1 MTLWELAGL
10 LALGSVTGF
19 LAGLFGIGGGGFMV
33 PFMTLLLT
41 AQKFPPDHVV
51 HMAIATSLATIL
63 FTSASSVR
71 AHHQRGAVLWPV
83 ARVLAPG
90 ILVGALLGAQIAA
103 ALTTAW
109 LALLFAGFIGFSAT
123 QMLLNRKPKPSREL
137 PGKAGMFGM
146 GNLIG
151 VVSSLVGAGGGFVSV
166 PFMVWCNVKMHHAV
180 ATSAALGFPIA
191 LAGTVGYVIA
201 GWRELGPPTWQFA
214 GYVYLP
220 ALVTISAMSVM
231 TAPLGAKVAHS
242 LDVAGLKRYFAGL
255 LYLLAGYML
264 FKGVGSLVA

>member
-90 ILVGALLGAQIAA
+90 ILVGAC
-103 ALTTAW
+103 
-109 LALLFAGFIGFSAT
+109 SE
-123 QMLLNRKPKPSREL
+123 RRSPRPCPRR
-137 PGKAGMFGM
+137 
-146 GNLIG
+146 
-151 VVSSLVGAGGGFVSV
+151 
-166 PFMVWCNVKMHHAV
+166 
-180 ATSAALGFPIA
+180 
-191 LAGTVGYVIA
+191 
-201 GWRELGPPTWQFA
+201 GWRCCSPGS
-214 GYVYLP
+214 
-220 ALVTISAMSVM
+220 SASR
-231 TAPLGAKVAHS
+231 P
-242 LDVAGLKRYFAGL
+242 RRCC
-255 LYLLAGYML
+255 
-264 FKGVGSLVA
+264 

>member
-1 MTLWELAGL
+1 MTGWEIAGL

-19 LAGLFGIGGGGFMV
+19 LAGLFGIGGGMIMV
-33 PFMTLLLT
+33 PFMTLLL
-41 AQKFPPDHVV
+41 AAHKEVPAAHVV

-63 FTSASSVR
+63 FTSISSVR
-71 AHHQRGAVLWPV
+71 AHHQRGAVMWQV
-83 ARVLAPG
+83 AKVLAPG
-90 ILVGALLGAQIAA
+90 ILVGSLVGAQIAA
-103 ALTTAW
+103 AMPT
-109 LALLFAGFIGFSAT
+109 ALLAVLFASFVGFSAT

-137 PGKAGMFGM
+137 PRPAAMFGV

-151 VVSSLVGAGGGFVSV
+151 LLSSLVGAGGAFVSV
-166 PFMVWCNVKMHHAV
+166 PFMVWCNVAMQRAV

-191 LAGTVGYVIA
+191 AAGTVGYVIA

-214 GYVYLP
+214 GFIYLP
-220 ALVTISAMSVM
+220 ALVTISAMSVV

-242 LDVAGLKRYFAGL
+242 IDVARLKRGFAGL

-264 FKGVGSLVA
+264 WKAYGR